1 VAQQQEVT
9 VIRNVLAG
17 LVLAVLLVFGVSVWR
32 QLDQPLRSVRV
43 QGLLSEAEQRAI
55 TDVVSESLKDGVLSV
70 DLAELTERIH
80 DLSWTRSVQ
89 VRRVWPDSLSIQV
102 EKESVVAIWGDT
114 GYLTS
119 AGRVVQLADAV
130 SAVPSLTAAM
140 STPRHAMQMYQ
151 MLELRVSTVGLS
163 IAHLEENAL
172 GEWLMGF
179 EGGMTVALGNEAV
192 SERLTRFLLAY
203 RRALGERS
211 DDIAHVDVRYANG
224 LAVRWKEPLLALG
237 AGSGRE
243 NEKR

>member
-1 VAQQQEVT
+1 M
-9 VIRNVLAG
+9 IRNVLAG
-17 LVLAVLLVFGVSVWR
+17 VVLTVLLVFGLSVWR
-32 QLDQPLRSVRV
+32 QLDQPLRAVRV
-43 QGLLSEAEQRAI
+43 QGALSEAEQRAI
-55 TDVVSESLKDGVLSV
+55 TDVVSQSLEDGVLSV
-70 DLAELTERIH
+70 DLAELTERIR

-89 VRRVWPDSLSIQV
+89 VRRVWPDALSIHV
-102 EKESVVAIWGDT
+102 EKESVVAIWGDS

-130 SAVPSLTAAM
+130 ITVPRLNASVSAPRQAM
-140 STPRHAMQMYQ
+140 EMYQ

-192 SERLTRFLLAY
+192 TERLARFLLAY
-203 RRALGERS
+203 RRALGGRS
-211 DDIAHVDVRYANG
+211 EDIAHVDVRYANG

-237 AGSGRE
+237 AGSGRDS
-243 NEKR
+243 EKR